1 MCCFKWQDWVEC
13 VQFGREQ
20 NNYLPEAGKLNAY
33 SKVLEGFQEIKSD
46 SGFFLPEEHTH
57 RKLFTVNFIGLL
69 N

>member
-1 MCCFKWQDWVEC
+1 M
-13 VQFGREQ
+13 
-20 NNYLPEAGKLNAY
+20 NAY

>member
-1 MCCFKWQDWVEC
+1 MEC